1 MLAHFSFLSED
12 VGTLQFPFRGCWHTT
27 KIPFMNCTALMDWAL
42 KSINPKVISH
52 GSGHRNNVT
61 TSEPS
66 TTSTP
71 LLNLTG
77 LITREDDYP
86 FARGGSADV
95 WKGTLLEDTGKRK
108 VLPEFIFSLFV
119 HVPT

>member
-1 MLAHFSFLSED
+1 
-12 VGTLQFPFRGCWHTT
+12 
-27 KIPFMNCTALMDWAL
+27 MDWAL
-42 KSINPKVISH
+42 KLATPKVISH
-52 GSGHRNNVT
+52 GSGHRNNAT

-66 TTSTP
+66 LVSKH

-95 WKGTLLEDTGKRK
+95 WKGTLLKDTEKCE
-108 VLPEFIFSLFV
+108 VLLEFIFSLFV

>member
-1 MLAHFSFLSED
+1 
-12 VGTLQFPFRGCWHTT
+12 
-27 KIPFMNCTALMDWAL
+27 MDWAL
-42 KSINPKVISH
+42 KLVTPKVISH
-52 GSGHRNNVT
+52 GSGHHGNTT

-66 TTSTP
+66 PASTH

-77 LITREDDYP
+77 LIAREDEYP

-95 WKGTLLEDTGKRK
+95 WKGILLKDTRKRK
-108 VLPEFIFSLFV
+108 VLAEFIFSLFV

>member
-1 MLAHFSFLSED
+1 
-12 VGTLQFPFRGCWHTT
+12 
-27 KIPFMNCTALMDWAL
+27 MDRAL
-42 KSINPKVISH
+42 KLVSPKVISH
-52 GSGHRNNVT
+52 VSGHHNNTT

-66 TTSTP
+66 PASTH

-95 WKGTLLEDTGKRK
+95 WKGTLLKDMGKRK
-108 VLPEFIFSLFV
+108 VLPEFIFSLFI

>member
-1 MLAHFSFLSED
+1 MGWRC
-12 VGTLQFPFRGCWHTT
+12 VGTRSAAAIAAGKTAFRAASHAADSKSGT
-27 KIPFMNCTALMDWAL
+27 LSMDWAL
-42 KSINPKVISH
+42 KLINPKVISP
-52 GSGHRNNVT
+52 GSGHHNNAT

-66 TTSTP
+66 PASTH

-95 WKGTLLEDTGKRK
+95 WKGTLLKGTGKRK